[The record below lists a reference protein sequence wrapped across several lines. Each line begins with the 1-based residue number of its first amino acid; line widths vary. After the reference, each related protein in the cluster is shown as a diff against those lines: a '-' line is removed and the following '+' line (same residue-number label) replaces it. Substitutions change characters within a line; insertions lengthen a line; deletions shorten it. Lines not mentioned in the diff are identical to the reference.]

1 MRIIV
6 VILPDVRAP
15 SRFGIATVAAA
26 MVCSACS
33 GSGNGNSI
41 SVIGSFYPLA
51 WAAQAT
57 GGFNVSVIDL
67 TPPGVEAHDTNLNAK
82 QVGQIETAD
91 VVLILGYL
99 GFQPQVETAA
109 RNAEGEVVE
118 LTRGLHLRSSN
129 EKGLSADPHVWL
141 DPTLMATMTE
151 RIGAALQRADPKRRA
166 ELTGT
171 TRTVV
176 KSLDGL
182 DAQFRAGLS
191 SCRFTTFVT
200 THEAFGYMAEQ
211 YGLHQLGIE
220 GLTPEAEPSADQL
233 NAAESA
239 IRDGTAAPAVFYEG
253 TADGKRIGKSVAGDL
268 HVPALP
274 LGTLE
279 FEPTSGTY
287 MTVMRGDLT
296 ALEKGLQ
303 CR

>member
-1 MRIIV
+1 
-6 VILPDVRAP
+6 VRVSTQLGVA
-15 SRFGIATVAAA
+15 GIAVAVA
-26 MVCSACS
+26 CSACG
-33 GSGNGNSI
+33 GSANGNTV

-51 WAAQAT
+51 WAAEAI
-57 GGFNVSVIDL
+57 GGSHLSVIDL

-99 GFQPQVETAA
+99 GFQPQVEAA
-109 RNAEGEVVE
+109 AGNAQGDVVE
-118 LTRGLHLRSSN
+118 LTNGLRLRSSN

-141 DPTLMATMTE
+141 DPALMATMTE
-151 RIGAALQRADPKRRA
+151 RIGAALARADPRNRA
-166 ELTGT
+166 ELAGT

-176 KSLDGL
+176 KSLEAL
-182 DAQFRAGLS
+182 DTQFRAGLS
-191 SCRFTTFVT
+191 SCRFTTFVA
-200 THEAFGYMAEQ
+200 THEAFGYLAQQ

-233 NAAESA
+233 DAAESA
-239 IRDGTAAPAVFYEG
+239 IRDGTAAPAVFFEDA
-253 TADGKRIGKSVAGDL
+253 ADGKRIGRSVAGDL
-268 HVPALP
+268 HVQALP

-279 FEPTSGTY
+279 FQPTNGTY
-287 MTVMRGDLT
+287 LTVMRSDLA